1 MAKLTKQELV
11 KVQKLVNDFNALKV
25 QLGDTV
31 ITQNNLLKNI
41 EELKIQYA
49 SEEAV
54 LINKY
59 GKDSVI
65 NVQTGDVTQN
75 DSEEQKE

>member
-1 MAKLTKQELV
+1 MAKLTKTELE

-31 ITQNNLLKNI
+31 ITQNNLLKNV

-54 LINKY
+54 LIEKY

-65 NVQTGDVTQN
+65 NVQTGDITEA
-75 DSEEQKE
+75 SEEKE

>member
-1 MAKLTKQELV
+1 MAKLTKKELE
-11 KVQKLVNDFNALKV
+11 KVQNLINDFNALKV

-65 NVQTGDVTQN
+65 DVQTGDVTQN
-75 DSEEQKE
+75 HSEEQKE

>member
-1 MAKLTKQELV
+1 MAKLTKTELE

-31 ITQNNLLKNI
+31 ITQNNLLKNV

-54 LINKY
+54 LIEKY

-65 NVQTGDVTQN
+65 NVQTGDITEA
-75 DSEEQKE
+75 SEKKE